1 MRWNLRNVLLFG
13 SAIIII
19 YIIGVLSIYIF
30 INSILFTTGKTNNYE
45 FVTTSRTK
53 EVLIPLPEQQE
64 IHAMQC
70 IPAQKEK
77 AIVLFLHGAKGN
89 LDAHYSFTTNFTGR
103 NLSVL
108 MPDYRAYGKSKGK
121 VTESSLNEDALAC
134 MEWIRKRYRE
144 DSIIIYAQD
153 FLAPVACYISSM
165 IPCRL
170 VILENPVYSL
180 RRWMRDRFPALML
193 PYELKYDFDISE
205 SLPNSICPVYII
217 QSRKSQHCNSVDA
230 KKMQMLL
237 KDPNA
242 MIWLD
247 NDKNIPLA
255 DLEQYQQIMDQL
267 FGF

>member
-1 MRWNLRNVLLFG
+1 MGWNFRNILYFG

-19 YIIGVLSIYIF
+19 YILGVLSIYIF
-30 INSILFTTGKTNNYE
+30 INSIIFTTSKTNNYD
-45 FVTTSRTK
+45 FTPSKRIQ

-64 IHAMQC
+64 IHALHCNPPQN
-70 IPAQKEK
+70 EK
-77 AIVLFLHGAKGN
+77 GIVLFLHGAKGN
-89 LDAHYSFTTNFTGR
+89 LDAYYSFTSNFTSR

-108 MPDYRAYGKSKGK
+108 MPDYRAFGKSKGK

-134 MEWIRKRYRE
+134 MDWIRKRYRE
-144 DSIIIYAQD
+144 DSVIIYAQD
-153 FLAPVACYISSM
+153 FLAPVACYIASM
-165 IPCRL
+165 LPCRF
-170 VILENPVYSL
+170 VVLENPVFSL

-217 QSRKSQHCNSVDA
+217 QYKKSQYCNATDS
-230 KKMQMLL
+230 KKIQMLL

-247 NDKNIPLA
+247 NDKNIALS
-255 DLEQYQQIMDQL
+255 DLEQYQQILDQL
-267 FGF
+267 FSY

>member
-1 MRWNLRNVLLFG
+1 
-13 SAIIII
+13 
-19 YIIGVLSIYIF
+19 
-30 INSILFTTGKTNNYE
+30 
-45 FVTTSRTK
+45 
-53 EVLIPLPEQQE
+53 
-64 IHAMQC
+64 
-70 IPAQKEK
+70 
-77 AIVLFLHGAKGN
+77 
-89 LDAHYSFTTNFTGR
+89 
-103 NLSVL
+103 
-108 MPDYRAYGKSKGK
+108 
-121 VTESSLNEDALAC
+121 
-134 MEWIRKRYRE
+134 
-144 DSIIIYAQD
+144 
-153 FLAPVACYISSM
+153 M